1 MELKARDQLEQ
12 LNSHP
17 QNQKFQLKFGLYRIA
32 RVDNV
37 LHQLKVTILMQ
48 FHLNQIYDLVIML
61 ELQVI
66 VFIYLFKK
74 GEREREKKIVRRGK
88 VVILSKVPTVSGNA

>member
-1 MELKARDQLEQ
+1 
-12 LNSHP
+12 
-17 QNQKFQLKFGLYRIA
+17 
-32 RVDNV
+32 
-37 LHQLKVTILMQ
+37 
-48 FHLNQIYDLVIML
+48 ML